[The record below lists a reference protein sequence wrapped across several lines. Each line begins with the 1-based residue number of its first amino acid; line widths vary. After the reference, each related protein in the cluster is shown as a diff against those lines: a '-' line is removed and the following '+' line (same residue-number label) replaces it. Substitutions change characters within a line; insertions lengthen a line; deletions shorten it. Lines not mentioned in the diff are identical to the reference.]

1 MIRDSPLFLC
11 SGELCSPL
19 LRKSP
24 LFLSGSRFKIPG
36 FRSASLPWFLL
47 GGAGFLYLQLFVL
60 PSTPIYQANDHWWF
74 MQDARRMLDGEVLY
88 RDIFQCLFPGTVVIY
103 AALLKVFGLRT
114 WIPNALLV
122 LLEVLLA
129 WTIVSVSRK
138 LIPGRNA
145 FLPAALLLSFEF
157 RAWHVCT
164 HHWFSVLAVMA
175 AVLLA
180 LEKRNPVRLA
190 GARHARFPGHAHRR
204 VLHCKERG
212 RRGRMRKEAS
222 WSW

>member
-1 MIRDSPLFLC
+1 
-11 SGELCSPL
+11 
-19 LRKSP
+19 
-24 LFLSGSRFKIPG
+24 
-36 FRSASLPWFLL
+36 
-47 GGAGFLYLQLFVL
+47 
-60 PSTPIYQANDHWWF
+60 
-74 MQDARRMLDGEVLY
+74 MLDGEVLY

-157 RAWHVCT
+157 RAWHVST

-175 AVLLA
+175 AVLVA

-190 GARHARFPGHAHRR
+190 GAGALCGVSAWFTQTQGPAALLAFAIFGIVQRFALAAR
-204 VLHCKERG
+204 LEK
-212 RRGRMRKEAS
+212 S
-222 WSW
+222 